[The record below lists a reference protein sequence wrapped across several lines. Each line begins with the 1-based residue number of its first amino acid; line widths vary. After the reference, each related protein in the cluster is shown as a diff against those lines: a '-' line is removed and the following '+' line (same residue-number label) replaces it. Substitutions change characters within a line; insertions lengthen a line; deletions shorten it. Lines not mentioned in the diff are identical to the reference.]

1 MLNNKGFAVSAV
13 LYTLL
18 IAFLIFLAVT
28 LNELASSTNLINHAN
43 DELTNG
49 GSSVK
54 AVCINPSDENC
65 PLEDKRLQVILN
77 GKIIYCDPSNNGP
90 DSCTNNNFFEFNNS
104 NNYYIF
110 SIDEEVTNNEDC
122 KKPNCVSIKI
132 EDYNNAALN

>member
-54 AVCINPSDENC
+54 TVEVNRV
-65 PLEDKRLQVILN
+65 KKLQVNLN
-77 GKIIYCDPSNNGP
+77 GKIIYCDPKLDCSTNSFFNF
-90 DSCTNNNFFEFNNS
+90 DSSSE
-104 NNYYIF
+104 YYIF
-110 SIDEEVTNNEDC
+110 SIDEEVTDNESC
-122 KKPNCVSIKI
+122 NKPNCVFINKS
-132 EDYNNAALN
+132 DYERDN

>member
-1 MLNNKGFAVSAV
+1 MLNNKGFAVSAI

-28 LNELASSTNLINHAN
+28 LNELASSTNLISHAN

-54 AVCINPSDENC
+54 VVKVEG
-65 PLEDKRLQVILN
+65 EKKLQVNLN

-90 DSCTNNNFFEFNNS
+90 DSCASNNFFEFNNS

>member
-28 LNELASSTNLINHAN
+28 LKELASSTNLINHAN

-54 AVCINPSDENC
+54 TVKVGSD
-65 PLEDKRLQVILN
+65 KKLQVTLN
-77 GKIIYCDPSNNGP
+77 GKIIYCDPKLDCS
-90 DSCTNNNFFEFNNS
+90 TNNFFNFDSSSE
-104 NNYYIF
+104 YYIF
-110 SIDEEVTNNEDC
+110 SIGEEVTNNENC
-122 KKPNCVSIKI
+122 KKPNCVSITK
-132 EDYNNAALN
+132 EDYDNVTLN